1 MTKAK
6 FASLLVS
13 LILAVFTTVP
23 ARGDDAVSHA
33 YVVLVGI
40 SQYNDKQIKPRP
52 HAEDDAK
59 ALYDLF
65 SNKDYLGVRPANM
78 QLLLGNA
85 DAGRKSEPATH
96 ANIIKALHTVAGKA
110 DRDDL
115 VIFAFIG
122 QGGPINDKG
131 NRLCYFATDTTLKDR
146 SKNAVAA
153 ADIQQELDKLK
164 SHRFCAFLDVNF
176 HGYADGPEK
185 LPEPVFGS
193 GAYRE
198 FLGSDA
204 KADPETSKEEQ
215 ATAPGRVLFLASS
228 GLRPSLDLE
237 KHGVFAAVLLRGLKG
252 GADKDGFEP
261 DGAVTVDE
269 LGEYLE
275 KELPDTV
282 RKHAKTDEEK
292 KQQAR
297 FYESRSSHFVVT
309 RNPAVTARVKE
320 RLQKLATL
328 AKDKKINEELAS
340 EGKKVL
346 ERMPKL
352 KAYQDLR
359 RSYQQLVDGKLTV
372 EAFDK
377 ERKKIQDGMKLR
389 RSAAFA
395 YAAKVVQS
403 TQIIREN
410 YVKEVKQG
418 DLVAWAIRGLYRQ
431 IDEKVPADVRSSL
444 DKVNELTEAELTAL
458 LADTREKLGQRE
470 DLDSHKDIDISLQR
484 MLAHLD
490 PYTTYYDPET
500 LARFRQETNAEF
512 RGIGVQIR
520 ENRTKGGLEVVTPLK
535 GSPAYEAGILAGDL
549 ITSVTRDED
558 AQGKK
563 LPVPELI
570 PTKGMSTNDAVKI
583 IQGKAGTAVKLT
595 IEREGADKP
604 LEFEIKRRII
614 DVETVMGFRRN
625 AKDDWDYMIDPVNK
639 VCYVRVTTFA
649 RKTYRDLLTAVRKLN
664 RQGIN
669 GFILDLRFNPG
680 GLLTSAVEV
689 SDLFID
695 DGLIVTIKPRVGKET
710 PYIGEHEG
718 SYLNFPMVC
727 LVNNLSASGSEIVAA
742 CLQDHE
748 RAIIMGERS
757 YGKGSVQNIQ
767 PFEGGELKFTTASYW
782 RPSGKNINKSS
793 TGGKEDEDWGVLPN
807 PGFRIDLTDKERDQL
822 YEHQHDAEIIPRKD
836 LPSKE
841 KKTDFKDRQ
850 LEMALEYLRGQIK
863 TAAKTTVKRAG

>member
-65 SNKDYLGVRPANM
+65 VNKDYLGVRPANM

-96 ANIIKALHTVAGKA
+96 ANIIKALHTVASKA

-297 FYESRSSHFVVT
+297 
-309 RNPAVTARVKE
+309 
-320 RLQKLATL
+320 
-328 AKDKKINEELAS
+328 
-340 EGKKVL
+340 
-346 ERMPKL
+346 
-352 KAYQDLR
+352 
-359 RSYQQLVDGKLTV
+359 
-372 EAFDK
+372 
-377 ERKKIQDGMKLR
+377 
-389 RSAAFA
+389 
-395 YAAKVVQS
+395 
-403 TQIIREN
+403 
-410 YVKEVKQG
+410 
-418 DLVAWAIRGLYRQ
+418 
-431 IDEKVPADVRSSL
+431 
-444 DKVNELTEAELTAL
+444 
-458 LADTREKLGQRE
+458 
-470 DLDSHKDIDISLQR
+470 
-484 MLAHLD
+484 
-490 PYTTYYDPET
+490 
-500 LARFRQETNAEF
+500 
-512 RGIGVQIR
+512 
-520 ENRTKGGLEVVTPLK
+520 
-535 GSPAYEAGILAGDL
+535 
-549 ITSVTRDED
+549 
-558 AQGKK
+558 
-563 LPVPELI
+563 LP
-570 PTKGMSTNDAVKI
+570 
-583 IQGKAGTAVKLT
+583 
-595 IEREGADKP
+595 
-604 LEFEIKRRII
+604 
-614 DVETVMGFRRN
+614 
-625 AKDDWDYMIDPVNK
+625 
-639 VCYVRVTTFA
+639 
-649 RKTYRDLLTAVRKLN
+649 
-664 RQGIN
+664 
-669 GFILDLRFNPG
+669 
-680 GLLTSAVEV
+680 
-689 SDLFID
+689 
-695 DGLIVTIKPRVGKET
+695 
-710 PYIGEHEG
+710 
-718 SYLNFPMVC
+718 
-727 LVNNLSASGSEIVAA
+727 
-742 CLQDHE
+742 
-748 RAIIMGERS
+748 
-757 YGKGSVQNIQ
+757 
-767 PFEGGELKFTTASYW
+767 
-782 RPSGKNINKSS
+782 
-793 TGGKEDEDWGVLPN
+793 
-807 PGFRIDLTDKERDQL
+807 
-822 YEHQHDAEIIPRKD
+822 
-836 LPSKE
+836 
-841 KKTDFKDRQ
+841 
-850 LEMALEYLRGQIK
+850 
-863 TAAKTTVKRAG
+863 